1 MYELIRDLEQ
11 RKEKEVR
18 AQIEKEEILRTI
30 KVRCSRFNLNLWTI
44 AYGQRIAH
52 CFGERAQEGT

>member
-1 MYELIRDLEQ
+1 MYELLRELEL

-30 KVRCSRFNLNLWTI
+30 KVTAKFLKLTDNGPR
-44 AYGQRIAH
+44 AAH
-52 CFGERAQEGT
+52 HARARTKEGA

>member
-1 MYELIRDLEQ
+1 MNQEESEMYELIRDLEQ

-44 AYGQRIAH
+44 AYG
-52 CFGERAQEGT
+52 